1 MVCDGILLLEKV
13 FSFRCFCVIFDKIME
28 KSDPP
33 KPIQTNWL
41 LDGDGEVLSFDVE
54 KPFNVRNYGC
64 VGVVYFFGF
73 KSFTKS

>member
-1 MVCDGILLLEKV
+1 MLEKV

-54 KPFNVRNYGC
+54 KPFNVRKIT
-64 VGVVYFFGF
+64 GVLVLYISLVLNPLQKAKDGD
-73 KSFTKS
+73 